1 MAVAE
6 KLVHLVAAARPNFMK
21 VAPLHR
27 ALEPLAW
34 CRPVVIHTGQHY
46 DYNMSAAFFADLG
59 LPEPAA
65 HLEVGSG
72 SHGEQIGRCL
82 RAYERLLTAGPR
94 PEAVVVVGD
103 VNSTLACA
111 LAARRAGV
119 FLAHLEAGL
128 RSFDRDMP
136 EEQNR
141 VLTDQLADLLWTPS
155 PDGDANLAREGVDP
169 QRVERVGNIMIDSLE
184 MVRPAIEARR
194 AWEGLGLSPGG
205 YGVVTLH
212 RPVNVDQP
220 AALAGLAEALARA
233 AARLPLVF
241 PAHPRTRA
249 RLERFDLI
257 GGMVEA
263 GGLILV
269 EPLGY
274 LDFMS
279 LVMGGKLVI
288 TDSGGIQEETTYLH
302 LPCLTVRP
310 STERPITVE
319 LGTNRLVTVEEI
331 EAAVERVLAGDW
343 PRGRVPELWD
353 GRTAGR
359 CAASLG
365 RRLGAA

>member
-1 MAVAE
+1 MAK

-21 VAPLHR
+21 VAPLYR
-27 ALEPLAW
+27 ALETLAW
-34 CRPVVIHTGQHY
+34 CRPAVVHTGQHY

-59 LPEPAA
+59 LPDPAA
-65 HLEVGSG
+65 HLGVGSG
-72 SHGEQIGRCL
+72 SHGEQIARCL
-82 RAYERLLTAGPR
+82 TAYEQLLTADPR
-94 PEAVVVVGD
+94 PDAVVVVGD

-111 LAARRAGV
+111 LACRRLGV
-119 FLAHLEAGL
+119 FVVHLEAGL

-155 PDGDANLAREGVDP
+155 PDGDANLAQEGVDP
-169 QRVERVGNIMIDSLE
+169 ARIDRVGNIMIDSLE

-194 AWEGLGLSPGG
+194 AWDGFGLEQGG

-212 RPVNVDQP
+212 RPANVDHP
-220 AALAGLAEALARA
+220 RALAGLAAALARTA
-233 AARLPLVF
+233 SRLPLVF
-241 PAHPRTRA
+241 PAHPRTKA
-249 RLERFDLI
+249 RLERFDLLYD
-257 GGMVEA
+257 MVRA
-263 GGLILV
+263 GGLLLV

-279 LVMGGKLVI
+279 LVMGSRLVI

-319 LGTNRLVTVEEI
+319 MGTNRLVTVGRI
-331 EAAVERVLAGDW
+331 EDAVDQVLAGNW

-353 GRTAGR
+353 GHTAER
-359 CAASLG
+359 CAASIA